1 MTKAREMEGMAR
13 QLSESNAHLDALQ
26 RQAKTRLENRS
37 RFFAE
42 TTHDFKQ
49 RLHGAKLMILSAKAL
64 VADDRAAR
72 HVHRLAEE
80 MDQLEQYMMGI
91 LSSARSEALGRAPP
105 DVATVPLQAV
115 FQQLDLQY
123 EELAAQTRKI
133 LRFRNTPFRVW
144 SDRAMLERVLGNLV
158 SNALKFTRSS
168 VLVAARRRGAA
179 LVIEVW
185 DQGPGIAADAHHR
198 IFEAYQQESGA
209 EDLQSGGVGLG
220 LAVVKRLTHMLGY
233 TVSLHSRLGAG
244 SVFRI
249 TSPEHLVI
257 AE

>member
-1 MTKAREMEGMAR
+1 
-13 QLSESNAHLDALQ
+13 
-26 RQAKTRLENRS
+26 
-37 RFFAE
+37 
-42 TTHDFKQ
+42 
-49 RLHGAKLMILSAKAL
+49 
-64 VADDRAAR
+64 
-72 HVHRLAEE
+72 
-80 MDQLEQYMMGI
+80 
-91 LSSARSEALGRAPP
+91 
-105 DVATVPLQAV
+105 VPLQAI

-220 LAVVKRLTHMLGY
+220 LAVVKRLTCMLGY

-249 TSPEHLVI
+249 TIPEHLVI